1 MQKEKLEDTVKNHKS
16 NIIQSENQSKI
27 DSAYSIKEKLELFD
41 FNEIYSVS
49 VKIPSWEKEKDNMT
63 YDKFDK
69 CHTEKWNEWQMGR
82 EYGSDIATMLRE
94 KTGRN
99 IIFEYGDNVIKEEI
113 DGKSKIIDFS
123 EEKFDFD
130 IKQEMKNY
138 LKKTYG
144 NDKSHNFLSHNFLYD
159 QPYKKFIE
167 DFVYSKLIG
176 KGFETRIVDMG
187 VVIK

>member
-69 CHTEKWNEWQMGR
+69 CHTEKGNEWQLG
-82 EYGSDIATMLRE
+82 
-94 KTGRN
+94 
-99 IIFEYGDNVIKEEI
+99 
-113 DGKSKIIDFS
+113 
-123 EEKFDFD
+123 
-130 IKQEMKNY
+130 
-138 LKKTYG
+138 
-144 NDKSHNFLSHNFLYD
+144 
-159 QPYKKFIE
+159 
-167 DFVYSKLIG
+167 
-176 KGFETRIVDMG
+176 
-187 VVIK
+187 